1 MRLCCYH
8 RNLIMAKLIQVRDVP
23 EETHRRLKAR
33 AAEEGRTLS
42 DYVRR
47 ELVETAARPTHAEIF
62 DRLRSMEPIALEESP
77 AEIIRAER
85 DARER

>member
-1 MRLCCYH
+1 MG
-8 RNLIMAKLIQVRDVP
+8 KLIQVRDVP

-47 ELVETAARPTHAEIF
+47 ELVEITARPTHREIL
-62 DRLRSMEPIALEESP
+62 DRLRSTEPVILEESP
-77 AEIIRAER
+77 AEILRAER